1 MEKPAKQREVFRNN
15 KGSYNGQGSKHG
27 GGPSRLR
34 AQTVVLCV
42 FLRKKR
48 MERIKEE
55 ISLPWSSSSYIY
67 IYIYIYIY
75 RFVSM

>member
-55 ISLPWSSSSYIY
+55 ISLPWSSSSSLSLSLYIY
-67 IYIYIYIY
+67 IYIYI
-75 RFVSM
+75 

>member
-34 AQTVVLCV
+34 AQTVALCV
-42 FLRKKR
+42 FLRKKG

-67 IYIYIYIY
+67 IYIYIDLYI
-75 RFVSM
+75 